1 MFSQYFPS
9 SIVIRSERITVTNG
23 TQSTDVTFPQEG
35 DLENFTISS
44 GLSPAVIT
52 IPTQLIVERSN
63 CKWQLRG
70 LSMRV
75 RVQVIFDKVAE
86 VQPYTTRGGGVRTFQ
101 MSLTVLACISFH
113 SEGVYI
119 RTYKKS

>member
-9 SIVIRSERITVTNG
+9 SIVIRSEGITVTNG

-35 DLENFTISS
+35 NLENFTISS

-63 CKWQLRG
+63 CKWQLREFDG
-70 LSMRV
+70 MLYYFPCFYTQ
-75 RVQVIFDKVAE
+75 QVLL
-86 VQPYTTRGGGVRTFQ
+86 Q
-101 MSLTVLACISFH
+101 
-113 SEGVYI
+113 
-119 RTYKKS
+119 